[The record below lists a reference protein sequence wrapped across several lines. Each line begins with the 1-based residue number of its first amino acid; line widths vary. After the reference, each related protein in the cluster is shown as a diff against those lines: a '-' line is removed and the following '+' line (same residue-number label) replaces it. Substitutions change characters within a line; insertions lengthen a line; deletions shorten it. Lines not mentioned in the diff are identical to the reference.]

1 MRKRSLGFKLAT
13 GGIALVLMP
22 LLVVGL
28 FSVGRSTEALTALS
42 QGQAELTARN
52 LATMVDLVLSEEIK
66 LAREMAVDRTSIRA
80 AQAVSTTG
88 RGSAGEAIAALDQKL
103 SAAMKQIGKDYEA
116 FIATDTRGVIFADSQ
131 GGSYKGTDISER
143 DYFKRAVAGQDA
155 VSDPVR
161 SKVSGNIVVPVSTP
175 IHDQTGGV
183 IGTLTTVL
191 DIKFLTEK
199 ITALKIGQTGYPFL
213 ANAAGL
219 VVAHPD
225 QALILKTDISKIPEM
240 SGIFTAMST
249 RPSGVE
255 AYQFKG
261 VDKIAGF
268 AAVKTTDW
276 RVGVT
281 QNRDEFMAAPH
292 AIRNVILT
300 ISGIFLAATILA
312 VLFFTR
318 SINRPINRV
327 VGMLN
332 AGADEVA
339 SASEQVSSASQTLAE
354 GASQQAASIEETSSS
369 LEEISSMTKQ
379 NADHA
384 REANS
389 LVAEATRTIARANDS
404 MGQLTTSMKEIS
416 TASEETQKIVKTID
430 EIAFQT
436 NLLAL
441 NAAVE
446 AARAGE
452 AGAGFAVVA
461 DEVRNLALRAA
472 EAAKNTAALIDGSVK
487 QIQDGCEL
495 VDTTNL
501 AFHEVAESSTKIAQ
515 LVAEINAASSEQS
528 QGIEQINT
536 AVGEMDKVVQQNA
549 ATAEES
555 ASAAEEMNA
564 QAQQMKASVAE
575 LVAIV
580 RGAVAG
586 KQPVSGAPA
595 TRSPVPEASAARLK
609 PAKPAKPPKQDWKT
623 EAEKAIP
630 FDDAE
635 FADF

>member
-1 MRKRSLGFKLAT
+1 MRKRSLGFKLVT

-66 LAREMAVDRTSIRA
+66 LTRGLSVDRTSIQA
-80 AQAVSTTG
+80 AQAVLTTG
-88 RGSAGEAIAALDQKL
+88 RANAGEAIAALDEKL
-103 SAAMKQIGKDYEA
+103 SAAMKQIGKDYEVL
-116 FIATDTRGVIFADSQ
+116 IATDTSGVIFADSQ
-131 GGSYKGTDISER
+131 GGRYKGTDISER
-143 DYFKRAVAGQDA
+143 DYFKKAAAGHDA
-155 VSDPVR
+155 ISDPVR
-161 SKVSGNIVVPVSTP
+161 SKVSGNIVVPVCTP
-175 IHDQTGGV
+175 IHDQAGRV
-183 IGTLTTVL
+183 IGTLAAVL
-191 DIKFLTEK
+191 DINFLTEK
-199 ITALKIGQTGYPFL
+199 ITSLKIGETGYPFIT
-213 ANAAGL
+213 NAGGL
-219 VVAHPD
+219 MVAHPNKD
-225 QALILKTDISKIPEM
+225 LILKTDISKIPEM
-240 SGIFTAMST
+240 SAIFTAMSA
-249 RPSGVE
+249 RQSGVE
-255 AYQFKG
+255 PYQFMG

-268 AAVKTTDW
+268 ATVKTTNW
-276 RVGVT
+276 RMGVT
-281 QNRDEFMAAPH
+281 QDRDEFLAAPH
-292 AIRNVILT
+292 AIRNVILA
-300 ISGIFLAATILA
+300 ISGIFLTLTVLA

-339 SASEQVSSASQTLAE
+339 AASEQVSSASQTLAE
-354 GASQQAASIEETSSS
+354 GASEQAASIEETSSS

-389 LVAEATRTIARANDS
+389 LVAEATRTIAKANDS

-416 TASEETQKIVKTID
+416 TASEQTQKIVKTID

-495 VDTTNL
+495 VDTTNV

-515 LVAEINAASSEQS
+515 LVAEINAASTEQS

-549 ATAEES
+549 ASAEES

-564 QAQQMKASVAE
+564 QAQQMKASVEE

-580 RGAVAG
+580 RGAGTA
-586 KQPVSGAPA
+586 KQPAPGAPA
-595 TRSPVPEASAARLK
+595 RRSPAPTKTAADWQ
-609 PAKPAKPPKQDWKT
+609 PAKRSKPPKQDSKPN
-623 EAEKAIP
+623 AEKVIP

>member
-1 MRKRSLGFKLAT
+1 MRKRSLGFKLVT
-13 GGIALVLMP
+13 GGISLVLMP

-28 FSVGRSTEALTALS
+28 FSVGKSTEALTALS

-52 LATMVDLVLSEEIK
+52 LANMVDLVVSEEIK
-66 LAREMAVDRTSIRA
+66 LTRGLAADHASKNG
-80 AQAVSTTG
+80 AQAVSAAG
-88 RGSAGEAIAALDQKL
+88 RLNAGEAIAVLDEKL

-116 FIATDTRGVIFADSQ
+116 LFATDTSGVIFADSQ

-143 DYFKRAVAGQDA
+143 DYFKKAAAGQDA

-161 SKVSGNIVVPVSTP
+161 SKVSGNIVVPVCTP
-175 IHDQTGGV
+175 VHDSAGRV
-183 IGTLTTVL
+183 IGTLTAVL
-191 DIKFLTEK
+191 DINFLTEK

-225 QALILKTDISKIPEM
+225 KALIMKTDISKIPEM
-240 SGIFTAMST
+240 SGIFTAMSA

-268 AAVKTTDW
+268 ATVKTTNW
-276 RVGVT
+276 RMGVT
-281 QNRDEFMAAPH
+281 QNKDEFMAAPH
-292 AIRNVILT
+292 AIRNVILMV
-300 ISGIFLAATILA
+300 SGIFLAATILA
-312 VLFFTR
+312 VLFFSR

-339 SASEQVSSASQTLAE
+339 SASDQVSSASQTLAE

-389 LVAEATRTIARANDS
+389 LVVEATRTIARANDS
-404 MGQLTTSMKEIS
+404 MGQLTSSMKEIS
-416 TASEETQKIVKTID
+416 TASEETRKIVKTID

-495 VDTTNL
+495 VDTTNV
-501 AFHEVAESSTKIAQ
+501 AFHEVAQSSTKIAQ

-536 AVGEMDKVVQQNA
+536 AVSEMDKVVQQNA

-564 QAQQMKASVAE
+564 QAQHMKASVAE

-580 RGAVAG
+580 QGAGAA
-586 KQPVSGAPA
+586 KQPSADAPA
-595 TRSPVPEASAARLK
+595 RRNPAPAELAARRPSAK
-609 PAKPAKPPKQDWKT
+609 TAKPSKQDWKT
-623 EAEKAIP
+623 DAEKAIP

>member
-1 MRKRSLGFKLAT
+1 MKKRSLGFKLAS

-66 LAREMAVDRTSIRA
+66 LARELSVDRTSISA
-80 AQAVSTTG
+80 AQAVSAAG
-88 RGSAGEAIAALDQKL
+88 RSNAGQAIAALDEKL
-103 SAAMKQIGKDYEA
+103 AAAMKQIGKDYEA
-116 FIATDTRGVIFADSQ
+116 FFVTDTSGVIFADSQ
-131 GGSYKGTDISER
+131 GGSYKGTDVSER
-143 DYFKRAVAGQDA
+143 DYFKKAVAGQDA

-161 SKVSGNIVVPVSTP
+161 SKVSGNIVVPVCTP
-175 IHDQTGGV
+175 VHDQAGQV

-191 DIKFLTEK
+191 DINFLTEK

-225 QALILKTDISKIPEM
+225 KALILKTDISKIPEM
-240 SGIFTAMST
+240 SNIFSAMST
-249 RPSGVE
+249 RPSGFE

-268 AAVKTTDW
+268 AAVKTTNW

-281 QNRDEFMAAPH
+281 QNKDEFMATPH

-389 LVAEATRTIARANDS
+389 LVTEATRTIAKANDS

-495 VDTTNL
+495 VDTTNV

-580 RGAVAG
+580 QGAVAS
-586 KQPVSGAPA
+586 KQPGTDLAALGRPAPSAQAVRRPPA
-595 TRSPVPEASAARLK
+595 TT
-609 PAKPAKPPKQDWKT
+609 AKPPRQDWKSD
-623 EAEKAIP
+623 AEKVIP
-630 FDDAE
+630 FEDAE

>member
-1 MRKRSLGFKLAT
+1 MRKRSLGFKLVA

-66 LAREMAVDRTSIRA
+66 LTRGLSVDRTSIQA
-80 AQAVSTTG
+80 AQAVLTTG
-88 RGSAGEAIAALDQKL
+88 RANAGEAIAALDEKL
-103 SAAMKQIGKDYEA
+103 SAAMKQIGKDYEVL
-116 FIATDTRGVIFADSQ
+116 IATDTSGVIFADSQ
-131 GGSYKGTDISER
+131 GGRYKGTDISER
-143 DYFKRAVAGQDA
+143 DYFKKAAAGHDA
-155 VSDPVR
+155 ISDPVR
-161 SKVSGNIVVPVSTP
+161 SKVSGNIVVPVCTP
-175 IHDQTGGV
+175 VHDQTGRV
-183 IGTLTTVL
+183 IGTLAAVL
-191 DIKFLTEK
+191 DINFLTEK
-199 ITALKIGQTGYPFL
+199 ITSLKIGETGYPFIT
-213 ANAAGL
+213 NAGGL
-219 VVAHPD
+219 MVAHPNKD
-225 QALILKTDISKIPEM
+225 LILKTDISKIPEM
-240 SGIFTAMST
+240 SAIFTAMSA
-249 RPSGVE
+249 RQSGVE
-255 AYQFKG
+255 PYQFMG

-268 AAVKTTDW
+268 ATVKTTNW
-276 RVGVT
+276 RMGVT
-281 QNRDEFMAAPH
+281 QDRDEFLAAPH
-292 AIRNVILT
+292 AIRNVILA
-300 ISGIFLAATILA
+300 ISGIFLTLTVLA

-339 SASEQVSSASQTLAE
+339 AASEQVSSASQTLAE

-389 LVAEATRTIARANDS
+389 LVTEATRTIAKANDS

-416 TASEETQKIVKTID
+416 TASEQTQKIVKTID

-495 VDTTNL
+495 VDTTNV

-515 LVAEINAASSEQS
+515 LVAEINAASTEQS

-549 ATAEES
+549 ASAEES

-564 QAQQMKASVAE
+564 QAQQMKASVEE

-580 RGAVAG
+580 RGAGAA
-586 KQPVSGAPA
+586 KQPAPDAPA
-595 TRSPVPEASAARLK
+595 RRSPAPTKTAAHWQ
-609 PAKPAKPPKQDWKT
+609 PAKRSKPPKQDSKPN
-623 EAEKAIP
+623 AEKVIP

>member
-1 MRKRSLGFKLAT
+1 MRKRSLGFKLVT
-13 GGIALVLMP
+13 GGISLVLMP

-28 FSVGRSTEALTALS
+28 FSVGKSTEALTALS

-52 LATMVDLVLSEEIK
+52 LANMVDLVVSEEIK
-66 LAREMAVDRTSIRA
+66 LTRGLAADHASKNG
-80 AQAVSTTG
+80 AQAVSAAG
-88 RGSAGEAIAALDQKL
+88 RMNAGEAIAVLDEKL

-116 FIATDTRGVIFADSQ
+116 LFATDTSGVIFADSQ

-143 DYFKRAVAGQDA
+143 DYFKKAAAGQDA

-161 SKVSGNIVVPVSTP
+161 SKVSGNIVVPVCTP
-175 IHDQTGGV
+175 IHNQAGRV
-183 IGTLTTVL
+183 IGTLTAVL
-191 DIKFLTEK
+191 DINFLTEK

-225 QALILKTDISKIPEM
+225 KALIMKTDISKIPEM
-240 SGIFTAMST
+240 SGIFTAMSA

-268 AAVKTTDW
+268 ATVKTTNW
-276 RVGVT
+276 RMGVT

-292 AIRNVILT
+292 AIRNVILM

-312 VLFFTR
+312 VLFFSR

-339 SASEQVSSASQTLAE
+339 SASDQVSSASQTLAE

-404 MGQLTTSMKEIS
+404 MGQLTSSMKEIS
-416 TASEETQKIVKTID
+416 TASEETRKIVKTID

-472 EAAKNTAALIDGSVK
+472 DAAKNTAALIDGSVK

-495 VDTTNL
+495 VDTTNV
-501 AFHEVAESSTKIAQ
+501 AFHEVAQSSTKIAQ

-564 QAQQMKASVAE
+564 QAQHMKASVEE

-580 RGAVAG
+580 RGAGAA
-586 KQPVSGAPA
+586 KQPRADAPA
-595 TRSPVPEASAARLK
+595 HRNPAPAELAARRP
-609 PAKPAKPPKQDWKT
+609 PAKTATPPKQDWKAN
-623 EAEKAIP
+623 AEKVIP

>member
-80 AQAVSTTG
+80 AQVVSTSARTN
-88 RGSAGEAIAALDQKL
+88 AGEAIAALDEKL

-175 IHDQTGGV
+175 IHDQAGGV

-261 VDKIAGF
+261 MDKIAGF
-268 AAVKTTDW
+268 AAVKTTNW

-389 LVAEATRTIARANDS
+389 LVTEATRTIARANES

-501 AFHEVAESSTKIAQ
+501 AFHEVAQSSTKIAQ

-595 TRSPVPEASAARLK
+595 TRSPVPAASAARLK
-609 PAKPAKPPKQDWKT
+609 PAKTAKPPKQDWKT
-623 EAEKAIP
+623 DPEKVIP